1 MKGSIRNLIVTSVL
15 IVTAGGLA
23 GCATATSS
31 IESGNDIAAAATG
44 NPVVFGKFRLIRN
57 GNEARIGND
66 LLSTTATLTLKQAG
80 SAEEFVGAV
89 GADGEFA
96 WALEPG
102 FYRVAS
108 IGFDNRGE
116 RVEPIT
122 NFTFKVNGD
131 HEAVY
136 IGTVTLEAAPEHSIS
151 ELEPDLIHSHHVWL
165 LSSLLKD
172 LAPETPIV
180 IDLRRHNERLRARVH
195 ALSQAE
201 TPAAASAVQLLGRPE
216 QLIGRG
222 QRVIDRVQR
231 RCKPHRPAGGIT
243 AAVEEARF
251 RNPDIMI
258 ETEVENMTELEEGRL
273 SEGGWTGETS
283 ASSEPATSST
293 TRMIAAPIT
302 SGTSSC
308 RK

>member
-131 HEAVY
+131 HEAIY
-136 IGTVTLEAAPEHSIS
+136 IGTVTLEATFDSGYYGLNGVVDGYSVSNDCASDCARR
-151 ELEPDLIHSHHVWL
+151 LAQLG
-165 LSSLLKD
+165 LSSGD
-172 LAPETPIV
+172 LAT
-180 IDLRRHNERLRARVH
+180 
-195 ALSQAE
+195 ALMYQ
-201 TPAAASAVQLLGRPE
+201 PRPVAS
-216 QLIGRG
+216 
-222 QRVIDRVQR
+222 
-231 RCKPHRPAGGIT
+231 T
-243 AAVEEARF
+243 
-251 RNPDIMI
+251 N
-258 ETEVENMTELEEGRL
+258 
-273 SEGGWTGETS
+273 
-283 ASSEPATSST
+283 
-293 TRMIAAPIT
+293 
-302 SGTSSC
+302 
-308 RK
+308 

>member
-116 RVEPIT
+116 RV
-122 NFTFKVNGD
+122 
-131 HEAVY
+131 A
-136 IGTVTLEAAPEHSIS
+136 LE
-151 ELEPDLIHSHHVWL
+151 
-165 LSSLLKD
+165 
-172 LAPETPIV
+172 
-180 IDLRRHNERLRARVH
+180 
-195 ALSQAE
+195 
-201 TPAAASAVQLLGRPE
+201 
-216 QLIGRG
+216 
-222 QRVIDRVQR
+222 
-231 RCKPHRPAGGIT
+231 KPFA
-243 AAVEEARF
+243 
-251 RNPDIMI
+251 
-258 ETEVENMTELEEGRL
+258 
-273 SEGGWTGETS
+273 TGEIS
-283 ASSEPATSST
+283 AEDSKYYDFRTMPMAT
-293 TRMIAAPIT
+293 MLQ
-302 SGTSSC
+302 
-308 RK
+308 